1 MGENVVPSWDL
12 YRSYLAVLRE
22 GSLSG
27 AARSLGLTQPTIG
40 RHVEALEQALGLALF
55 TRSLHGLAPTGA
67 ALSLRADA
75 EAMEAAAAALRRSA
89 SGQGEDLRGT
99 VRLTAS
105 EVVGAEV
112 LPTILAKFQER
123 HPGVTIE
130 LVLSNRVEDLLRRES
145 DIAVR
150 MVRPTQG
157 ALVARRIGEVALG
170 LYAHPRYLE
179 QRGAPATL
187 QELDGHLLIG
197 FDHETAF
204 IRDVQARGFPLNREM
219 FSLRTDSD
227 LAQLAT
233 LRAGCGIG
241 ICQVPLGARSGLAR
255 VLPQALAFKLPVW
268 LAMHGDLRANRRCRL
283 VFDALAEGLT
293 QYVEGAA

>member
-187 QELDGHLLIG
+187 EELDGHLLIG

>member
-1 MGENVVPSWDL
+1 MGETTLPSWDL

-40 RHVEALEQALGLALF
+40 RHIEALEQALGLALF
-55 TRSLHGLAPTGA
+55 TRSLHGLAPTEG

-89 SGQGEDLRGT
+89 SGQGEALSGT

-112 LPTILAKFQER
+112 LPPILAAFQER
-123 HPGVTIE
+123 HPAVTIE

-157 ALVARRIGEVALG
+157 ALVARRIGEVDLG
-170 LYAHPRYLE
+170 LHAHPQYLKR
-179 QRGAPATL
+179 RGTPGSLA
-187 QELDGHLLIG
+187 ELERHQLIG
-197 FDHETAF
+197 FDRETAF
-204 IRDVQARGFPLNREM
+204 IREVQAKGFPLNRGM

-227 LAQLAT
+227 LAQLAS
-233 LRAGCGIG
+233 LRAGCGLG
-241 ICQVPLGARSGLAR
+241 ICQVPLAARSGLVR
-255 VLPQALAFKLPVW
+255 VLPGALNFKLPVW

-283 VFDALAEGLT
+283 VFDALGVGLGE
-293 QYVEGAA
+293 YLGVA

>member
-1 MGENVVPSWDL
+1 MYMNERTAPSWDL
-12 YRSYLAVLRE
+12 YRSFLAVLRE

-27 AARSLGLTQPTIG
+27 AARSLGLTQPTVG
-40 RHVEALEQALGLALF
+40 RHVEALEEALGLALF
-55 TRSLHGLAPTGA
+55 TRSLHGLAATEA
-67 ALSLRADA
+67 AQGLRADA

-89 SGQGEDLRGT
+89 SGQGEALRGT

-112 LPTILAKFQER
+112 LPPIVARFQAQ

-130 LVLSNRVEDLLRRES
+130 LALSNRVEDLLRREA

-157 ALVARRIGEVALG
+157 ALVARRIGEVELG
-170 LYAHPRYLE
+170 LHAQPQYL
-179 QRGAPATL
+179 QRRGTPATL
-187 QELDGHLLIG
+187 AELERHQLVG
-197 FDHETAF
+197 FDRETAF
-204 IRDVQARGFPLNREM
+204 IREVLRKGLPLNRGM

-227 LAQLAT
+227 LAQLAS
-233 LRAGCGIG
+233 LRAGCGLG
-241 ICQVPLGARSGLAR
+241 LCQVPLGRRYGLER
-255 VLPQALAFKLPVW
+255 VLPGALRWKLPVW

-283 VFDALAEGLT
+283 VFDALARGLEE
-293 QYVEGAA
+293 YLA